1 VSGAA
6 EHIVV
11 AIDGPGASGKSSTA
25 RGLAARLGFLLVDTG
40 AMYRTLAWHCL
51 RQRVSIDDPKAIA
64 AECRRWKT
72 KLHCADG
79 QVRLLVA
86 GVDPGAAIRTPEVSA
101 AASKVSAVPT
111 VRRWMK
117 KVQRECQ
124 QFGNLVMEGRDIGTN
139 VFPETDYKFFLDA
152 PPEERARRRAAQG
165 HVEDLV
171 TRDHQDSQRAAAP
184 LMIPLGATLVNNA
197 ALTVEETVEL
207 IAEQVKGRMAKE
219 GPIHKAYGGEG
230 EGNRK
235 V

>member
-25 RGLAARLGFLLVDTG
+25 RGVAARLGFLLVDTG

-51 RQRVSIDDPKAIA
+51 RKRVSIDDPKAIA

-79 QVRLLVA
+79 QVRLLV
-86 GVDPGAAIRTPEVSA
+86 GGEDPGAAIRTPEVTA
-101 AASKVSAVPT
+101 AASKVSAVPA

-117 KVQRECQ
+117 NVQRDCR
-124 QFGNLVMEGRDIGTN
+124 QFGDLVMEGRDIGTN

-152 PPEERARRRAAQG
+152 PPAVRAQRRAAQG
-165 HVEDLV
+165 VTDDLL
-171 TRDHQDSQRAAAP
+171 TRDHRDSQRAAAP

-197 ALTVEETVEL
+197 ELTVEETVEL
-207 IAEQVKGRMAKE
+207 IVSAV
-219 GPIHKAYGGEG
+219 
-230 EGNRK
+230 RK
-235 V
+235 DNGQRKFQ